1 MVVFRYP
8 WASHDLYPAIKSQAM
23 EMQYGRLLAAQFL
36 NEIIKK
42 KLCKGDKDD
51 WISGYSSI
59 SGLFRLNYW
68 NRED

>member
-1 MVVFRYP
+1 
-8 WASHDLYPAIKSQAM
+8 
-23 EMQYGRLLAAQFL
+23 MQYGRLLAAQFL